1 MNKNISSIYKLLKKQ
16 YKLKKIR
23 PHGDG
28 ISELILTILS
38 QNTADRNSGQAFA
51 KLMNHFGN
59 WENIRKAQLSEIKK
73 QITIGGMSNIK
84 SKNIK
89 TVLNIVN
96 EEVENYNLYFLT
108 TLKRK
113 EALNWLTS
121 LPGVGKKTAS
131 CVMLF
136 AYGVP
141 FIPVDTHVERIV
153 KRIGF
158 VKKKVNTKDV
168 QEELEQIF
176 EKEKYGIFHLSLIE
190 HGRKICQA
198 KNPLCNECII
208 QDLCEQNLT

>member
-1 MNKNISSIYKLLKKQ
+1 MNRNIPDIYKLLKKQ
-16 YKLKKIR
+16 YRLKKIR
-23 PHGDG
+23 SHGDG

-59 WENIRKAQLSEIKK
+59 WENIRQAPLSEIKK
-73 QITIGGMSNIK
+73 QIAIGGMSNIK

-89 TVLNIVN
+89 TVLNIIN
-96 EEVENYNLYFLT
+96 EEVKNYDLYFLT
-108 TLKRK
+108 KLTRN

-136 AYGVP
+136 AYGIP

-158 VKKKVNTKDV
+158 VNKKIKTLDI
-168 QEELEQIF
+168 QEELELII

-190 HGRKICQA
+190 HGRKICHA
-198 KNPLCNECII
+198 KNPFCNNCAI
-208 QDLCEQNLT
+208 QHVCEQNLT

>member
-1 MNKNISSIYKLLKKQ
+1 MNKNTSGIYKLLKKQ

-51 KLMNHFGN
+51 KLMNYFGN

-96 EEVENYNLYFLT
+96 QEVENYNLYFLT
-108 TLKRK
+108 NLKRK
-113 EALNWLTS
+113 EALNWLTA

>member
-23 PHGDG
+23 SHGDG

-73 QITIGGMSNIK
+73 QIAIGGMSNIK

-108 TLKRK
+108 NFKRN
-113 EALNWLTS
+113 EALNWLTD

-158 VKKKVNTKDV
+158 VKKKVNTIDV

>member
-1 MNKNISSIYKLLKKQ
+1 MNKNTSGIYKLLKKQ

-108 TLKRK
+108 TLQRN

-158 VKKKVNTKDV
+158 VKKKVNTIDI
-168 QEELEQIF
+168 QEDLEQIF

>member
-96 EEVENYNLYFLT
+96 QEVENYSLYFLT
-108 TLKRK
+108 NLKRK
-113 EALNWLTS
+113 EALNWLTA

-158 VKKKVNTKDV
+158 VKKKVNTIDV

>member
-73 QITIGGMSNIK
+73 QIAIGGMSNIK

-96 EEVENYNLYFLT
+96 EQVKNYNLYFLT

-113 EALNWLTS
+113 EALNWLTD

-158 VKKKVNTKDV
+158 VKKKVNTIDV

>member
-1 MNKNISSIYKLLKKQ
+1 MNRNILNIYKLLKRQ
-16 YKLKKIR
+16 YKLKRIR
-23 PHGDG
+23 SHGDG

-59 WENIRKAQLSEIKK
+59 WENIRQAPLSEIKK
-73 QITIGGMSNIK
+73 QIAIGGMSNIK

-96 EEVENYNLYFLT
+96 KEANNYDLYFLT
-108 TLKRK
+108 KLKRN
-113 EALNWLTS
+113 EALKWLTD

-136 AYGVP
+136 AYGIP

-158 VKKKVNTKDV
+158 VDKKINTLGV
-168 QEELEQIF
+168 QEELELII

-190 HGRKICQA
+190 HGRKICHAQNPFC
-198 KNPLCNECII
+198 KNCVI
-208 QDLCEQNLT
+208 QHLCEQNLT

>member
-1 MNKNISSIYKLLKKQ
+1 MNKNTSGIYKLLKKQ

-158 VKKKVNTKDV
+158 VKKKVNTIDI
-168 QEELEQIF
+168 QEDLEQIF

>member
-1 MNKNISSIYKLLKKQ
+1 MNKNTSGIYKLLKKQ

-51 KLMNHFGN
+51 KLMHYFGN

-158 VKKKVNTKDV
+158 FKKKVNTIDI
-168 QEELEQIF
+168 QEDLEQIF

>member
-1 MNKNISSIYKLLKKQ
+1 
-16 YKLKKIR
+16 
-23 PHGDG
+23 
-28 ISELILTILS
+28 
-38 QNTADRNSGQAFA
+38 
-51 KLMNHFGN
+51 
-59 WENIRKAQLSEIKK
+59 
-73 QITIGGMSNIK
+73 MSNIK

-158 VKKKVNTKDV
+158 VKKKVNTIDI
-168 QEELEQIF
+168 QEDLEQIF

>member
-1 MNKNISSIYKLLKKQ
+1 MNKNTSGIYKLLKKQ

-51 KLMNHFGN
+51 KLMNYFGN

-136 AYGVP
+136 A
-141 FIPVDTHVERIV
+141 
-153 KRIGF
+153 
-158 VKKKVNTKDV
+158 
-168 QEELEQIF
+168 
-176 EKEKYGIFHLSLIE
+176 
-190 HGRKICQA
+190 
-198 KNPLCNECII
+198 
-208 QDLCEQNLT
+208 

>member
-1 MNKNISSIYKLLKKQ
+1 MNKNTSGIYKLLKKQ

-51 KLMNHFGN
+51 KLMNYFGN

-158 VKKKVNTKDV
+158 VKKKVNTIDI
-168 QEELEQIF
+168 QEDLEQIF